1 MFIAFTIR
9 FSGLYS
15 ANHRLEV
22 TIDAA
27 ILVAVPSKPKVPQS
41 SARQSV
47 ASLA

>member
-15 ANHRLEV
+15 ANRRLEV
-22 TIDAA
+22 TIDAT
-27 ILVAVPSKPKVPQS
+27 ILVVVPSKPKVPQS